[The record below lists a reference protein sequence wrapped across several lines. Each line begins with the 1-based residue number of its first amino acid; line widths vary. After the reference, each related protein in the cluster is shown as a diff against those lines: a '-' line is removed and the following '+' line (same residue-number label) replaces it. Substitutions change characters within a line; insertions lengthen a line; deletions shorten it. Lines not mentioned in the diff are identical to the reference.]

1 MRPMIGFLAAVIQL
15 GVIETA
21 SADVVNLTPIADNTL
36 YEDVTGALS
45 NGAGTGMFAGKNG
58 SGLIRRAVVAFDVAG
73 ALPAGATI
81 SSVTLTMNMSQTP
94 AGNQNVS
101 LHRLLADWGEG
112 TSVAAGAGGGG
123 APSTSGDATWIHTFF
138 NTSFWSAVGGDY
150 AASPSATA
158 TVGSAI
164 GPYVWAST
172 AAMVAD
178 VQAWLN
184 SPGSNFGWAVV
195 GNEAV

>member
-73 ALPAGATI
+73 AVPAGATI
-81 SSVTLTMNMSQTP
+81 NSVTLTMNMSQTP
-94 AGNQNVS
+94 TGNQNVA

-112 TSVAAGAGGGG
+112 TSVAGGGGGGG

-138 NTSFWSAVGGDY
+138 NTSFWSSVGGNY
-150 AASPSATA
+150 AASPSATT
-158 TVGSAI
+158 TVGAI
-164 GPYVWAST
+164 GSYVWTST
-172 AAMVAD
+172 AALVT
-178 VQAWLN
+178 
-184 SPGSNFGWAVV
+184 
-195 GNEAV
+195 